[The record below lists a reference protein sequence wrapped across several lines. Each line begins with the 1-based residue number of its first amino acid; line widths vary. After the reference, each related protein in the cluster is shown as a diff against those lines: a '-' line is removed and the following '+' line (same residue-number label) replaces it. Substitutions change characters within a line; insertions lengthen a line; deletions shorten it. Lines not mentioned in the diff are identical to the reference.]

1 MAEPG
6 MHKGDE
12 FAGKVALVTGA
23 ARNIGRAI
31 ALSLASGGAKVA
43 VNTRSNIEQAR
54 GVVGEMK
61 ALGTDAEAYAAD
73 VANPAQVQA
82 MVDAVLKRFGRL
94 DILVLNAALRE
105 HVHFDEISFDD
116 WRRVLSTNLDSAF
129 VFTKACLPALKKAG
143 DGRIVLFAGVTALLG
158 LKDRAHVAAS
168 KHGIVG
174 LTKALAQD
182 LAEFG
187 IRVNCISPGQI
198 DTTRR
203 RQGAADRSRDI
214 PLGRQGMPFEI
225 AGMVRSLCGPAGA
238 YMTGQTLHINGGL
251 SNSGCLTGKAKGGKK
266 EGGTFAHSS
275 LRRLGTSSTMASMMI
290 MALTA

>member
-1 MAEPG
+1 MTESG

-31 ALSLASGGAKVA
+31 ALSLAAGGAKVA
-43 VNTRSNIEQAR
+43 VNTHSNIGQAR
-54 GVVGEMK
+54 GVVDEIK
-61 ALGTDAEAYAAD
+61 ALGTEGEAYAAD
-73 VANPAQVQA
+73 VADPVQVQT

-94 DILVLNAALRE
+94 DILVLNAAIRE
-105 HVHFDEISFDD
+105 HVHFDEISYAD
-116 WRRVLSTNLDSAF
+116 WRRILSTNLDSAF
-129 VFTKACLPALKKAG
+129 VFTKACLPALKQAG
-143 DGRIVLFAGVTALLG
+143 DGRIVTFAGVTALLG

-168 KHGIVG
+168 KHGIIG

-198 DTTRR
+198 ETARLPGR
-203 RQGAADRSRDI
+203 ELPNRSKDI
-214 PLGRQGMPFEI
+214 PLGRRGTPFEI
-225 AGMVRSLCGPAGA
+225 AGMVRSLCGPSGA

-251 SNSGCLTGKAKGGKK
+251 SNSGV
-266 EGGTFAHSS
+266 
-275 LRRLGTSSTMASMMI
+275 
-290 MALTA
+290 

>member
-1 MAEPG
+1 MTEPG

-31 ALSLASGGAKVA
+31 SLSLAAGGANVA
-43 VNTRSNIEQAR
+43 VNTRSNVEQAR
-54 GVVGEMK
+54 GVVGEVK
-61 ALGTDAEAYAAD
+61 ALGTDAEAYVAD
-73 VANPAQVQA
+73 VAEPTQVQA
-82 MVDAVLKRFGRL
+82 MVESILERFGRL

-105 HVHFDEISFDD
+105 HPPFDEISFAD
-116 WRRVLSTNLDSAF
+116 WRRVLATNLDSAF
-129 VFTKACLPALKKAG
+129 VFTKACLPALKQAG
-143 DGRIVLFAGVTALLG
+143 DGRIVTFAGVTALLG

-198 DTTRR
+198 DTSR
-203 RQGAADRSRDI
+203 AAGHALPNRSKDI
-214 PLGRQGMPFEI
+214 PLGRRGTPFEI

-251 SNSGCLTGKAKGGKK
+251 SNSGV
-266 EGGTFAHSS
+266 
-275 LRRLGTSSTMASMMI
+275 
-290 MALTA
+290 

>member
-1 MAEPG
+1 MTEPG

-31 ALSLASGGAKVA
+31 ALSLASGGARVA
-43 VNTRSNIEQAR
+43 VNTRSNVEQAYE
-54 GVVGEMK
+54 VVNEIK
-61 ALGTDAEAYAAD
+61 ALGSDAEAYAAD
-73 VANPAQVQA
+73 IAEPQQVQA

-94 DILVLNAALRE
+94 DILVLNAAIRE
-105 HVHFDEISFDD
+105 HVHFDQISYED
-116 WRRVLSTNLDSAF
+116 WRRILATNLDSVF
-129 VFTKACLPALKKAG
+129 VATKACLPALKQAG
-143 DGRIVLFAGVTALLG
+143 DGRIVTFAGVTALLG

-187 IRVNCISPGQI
+187 IRVNCVSPGQI
-198 DTTRR
+198 DT
-203 RQGAADRSRDI
+203 SRAPGRELKSRAKDI
-214 PLGRQGMPFEI
+214 PLGRQGTPHEI

-251 SNSGCLTGKAKGGKK
+251 SNSGV
-266 EGGTFAHSS
+266 
-275 LRRLGTSSTMASMMI
+275 
-290 MALTA
+290 

>member
-1 MAEPG
+1 MAEAG

-43 VNTRSNIEQAR
+43 VNTRSNAGEAR
-54 GVVGEMK
+54 GVVDEIK
-61 ALGTDAEAYAAD
+61 ALGTDADAYVAD
-73 VANPAQVQA
+73 VADPAQVQT

-94 DILVLNAALRE
+94 DIVVMNAALRE
-105 HVHFDEISFDD
+105 HVHFDEISFED
-116 WRRVLSTNLDSAF
+116 WRRVLATNLDSVF
-129 VFTKACLPALKKAG
+129 VMTKACLPALKKAG
-143 DGRIVLFAGVTALLG
+143 DGRIVTFAGVTALLG

-168 KHGIVG
+168 KHGVVG

-198 DTTRR
+198 DTSRSR
-203 RQGAADRSRDI
+203 AVVDRSKDI
-214 PLGRQGMPFEI
+214 PLGRRGTPFEI

-238 YMTGQTLHINGGL
+238 YVTGQTLHINGGM
-251 SNSGCLTGKAKGGKK
+251 SNSGV
-266 EGGTFAHSS
+266 
-275 LRRLGTSSTMASMMI
+275 
-290 MALTA
+290 

>member
-1 MAEPG
+1 MTEPG

-31 ALSLASGGAKVA
+31 ALSLASGGAKVV
-43 VNTRSNIEQAR
+43 VNTRSNAEQAR
-54 GVVGEMK
+54 GVVDEIKG
-61 ALGTDAEAYAAD
+61 LGSDAESYVAD
-73 VANPAQVQA
+73 VADPAQVQT
-82 MVDAVLKRFGRL
+82 MVDDVLKRFGRL
-94 DILVLNAALRE
+94 DMLILNAAVRE
-105 HVHFDEISFDD
+105 HVHFDEISYED
-116 WRRVLSTNLDSAF
+116 WRRIMATNLDSAF
-129 VFTKACLPALKKAG
+129 VLTKACLPALKKSG
-143 DGRIVLFAGVTALLG
+143 DGRIVNFAGVTALLG

-174 LTKALAQD
+174 LTKALAAD

-198 DTTRR
+198 DTSREP
-203 RQGAADRSRDI
+203 GKAPSDRSKDI
-214 PLGRQGMPFEI
+214 PLGRKGTPFEI

-251 SNSGCLTGKAKGGKK
+251 SNSGV
-266 EGGTFAHSS
+266 
-275 LRRLGTSSTMASMMI
+275 
-290 MALTA
+290 

>member
-1 MAEPG
+1 MTEPG

-43 VNTRSNIEQAR
+43 VNTRSNIQEAR
-54 GVVGEMK
+54 GVVDEIK
-61 ALGTDAEAYAAD
+61 ALGSDGEAFLAD
-73 VANPAQVQA
+73 VAEPAQVQA
-82 MVDAVLKRFGRL
+82 MVDAVIKRFGRL
-94 DILVLNAALRE
+94 DILVLNAAIRD
-105 HVHFDEISFDD
+105 HVHFDEISFED
-116 WRRVLSTNLDSAF
+116 WRRHMATNLDSAF

-143 DGRIVLFAGVTALLG
+143 DGRIVTFAGVTALLG

-174 LTKALAQD
+174 LTKALAAD

-198 DTTRR
+198 DTSRA
-203 RQGAADRSRDI
+203 GAPTPKREI
-214 PLGRQGMPFEI
+214 PLGRRGSPFEI
-225 AGMVRSLCGPAGA
+225 AGMVRALCGPAGA
-238 YMTGQTLHINGGL
+238 YVTGQTLHINGGL
-251 SNSGCLTGKAKGGKK
+251 SNSGV
-266 EGGTFAHSS
+266 
-275 LRRLGTSSTMASMMI
+275 
-290 MALTA
+290 

>member
-1 MAEPG
+1 MTEPG

-31 ALSLASGGAKVA
+31 ALSLAAGGAKVA

-54 GVVGEMK
+54 GVVDEIK
-61 ALGTDAEAYAAD
+61 ALGTDGEAYVAD
-73 VANPAQVQA
+73 VAEPAQVQA
-82 MVDAVLKRFGRL
+82 MVDAVVKRFGRL
-94 DILVLNAALRE
+94 DILVLNAAIRE
-105 HVHFDEISFDD
+105 HVHFDEISFAD
-116 WRRVLSTNLDSAF
+116 WRRILATNLDSAF
-129 VFTKACLPALKKAG
+129 VFTKACLPALKQAG
-143 DGRIVLFAGVTALLG
+143 DGRIVTFAGVTALLG

-182 LAEFG
+182 LGEFG

-198 DTTRR
+198 ATARAGGRDTPN
-203 RQGAADRSRDI
+203 RSREI
-214 PLGRQGMPFEI
+214 PLGRRGAPFEI

-238 YMTGQTLHINGGL
+238 YVTGQTLHINGGL
-251 SNSGCLTGKAKGGKK
+251 SNSGV
-266 EGGTFAHSS
+266 
-275 LRRLGTSSTMASMMI
+275 
-290 MALTA
+290 

>member
-23 ARNIGRAI
+23 GRNIGRAI

-43 VNTRSNIEQAR
+43 VNARSNMAEAR
-54 GVVGEMK
+54 GVVEEIK
-61 ALGTDAEAYAAD
+61 ALGSDGEAYVAD
-73 VANPAQVQA
+73 VAEPTQVQA
-82 MVDAVLKRFGRL
+82 MVDAAIKRFGRL
-94 DILVLNAALRE
+94 DILVLNAAIRE
-105 HVHFDEISFDD
+105 HVHFDKISYDD
-116 WRRVLSTNLDSAF
+116 WRRILSTNLDSAF
-129 VFTKACLPALKKAG
+129 VFTKACLPALKLAG
-143 DGRIVLFAGVTALLG
+143 DGRIVTFAGVTALLG

-198 DTTRR
+198 DTSR
-203 RQGAADRSRDI
+203 AAGRELRNRSNDI
-214 PLGRQGMPFEI
+214 PLGRQGTSFEI
-225 AGMVRSLCGPAGA
+225 AGMVRSVCGPAGA

-251 SNSGCLTGKAKGGKK
+251 SNSGV
-266 EGGTFAHSS
+266 
-275 LRRLGTSSTMASMMI
+275 
-290 MALTA
+290 

>member
-12 FAGKVALVTGA
+12 IAGKVALVTGA

-31 ALSLASGGAKVA
+31 ALSLASGGAQVA
-43 VNTRSNIEQAR
+43 VNTRSNMDEAR
-54 GVVGEMK
+54 RVVEEIK
-61 ALGTDAEAYAAD
+61 ALGTDADAYLAD
-73 VANPAQVQA
+73 VAEPVQVQV

-94 DILVLNAALRE
+94 DILVLNAAVRE
-105 HVHFDEISFDD
+105 HVHFDEISFED

-129 VFTKACLPALKKAG
+129 VFTKACFPALKRIG
-143 DGRIVLFAGVTALLG
+143 DGRIVTFAGVTALLG

-198 DTTRR
+198 ETS
-203 RQGAADRSRDI
+203 GKEKPKRDI
-214 PLGRQGMPFEI
+214 PLGRRGTPFEI
-225 AGMVRSLCGPAGA
+225 AGMVRTLCGPAGA

-251 SNSGCLTGKAKGGKK
+251 SNSGV
-266 EGGTFAHSS
+266 
-275 LRRLGTSSTMASMMI
+275 
-290 MALTA
+290 

>member
-1 MAEPG
+1 MAEAG

-43 VNTRSNIEQAR
+43 VNTRSNAGEAR
-54 GVVGEMK
+54 GVVDEVK
-61 ALGTDAEAYAAD
+61 ALGTGAEAYVAD
-73 VANPAQVQA
+73 VADPAQVQT

-94 DILVLNAALRE
+94 DIVVMNAALRE
-105 HVHFDEISFDD
+105 HVHFDEISFED
-116 WRRVLSTNLDSAF
+116 WRRVLATNLDSVF
-129 VFTKACLPALKKAG
+129 VMTKACLPALKKAG
-143 DGRIVLFAGVTALLG
+143 DGRIVTFAGVTALLG

-168 KHGIVG
+168 KHGVVG

-198 DTTRR
+198 DTSRSR
-203 RQGAADRSRDI
+203 AVVDRSKDI
-214 PLGRQGMPFEI
+214 PLGRRGTPFEI

-238 YMTGQTLHINGGL
+238 YVTGQTLHINGGM
-251 SNSGCLTGKAKGGKK
+251 SNSGV
-266 EGGTFAHSS
+266 
-275 LRRLGTSSTMASMMI
+275 
-290 MALTA
+290 

>member
-1 MAEPG
+1 MSEAG

-23 ARNIGRAI
+23 GRNIGRAI

-43 VNTRSNIEQAR
+43 VNTRSNIDDAR
-54 GVVGEMK
+54 GVVEEIK
-61 ALGTDAEAYAAD
+61 ALGTDGDAYVAD
-73 VANPAQVQA
+73 VADPAQIQP

-116 WRRVLSTNLDSAF
+116 WRRVLSTNLDSVF
-129 VFTKACLPALKKAG
+129 VMTKACLPALKKAG
-143 DGRIVLFAGVTALLG
+143 DGRIVTFAGVTALLG

-168 KHGIVG
+168 KHGVVG

-198 DTTRR
+198 DTSRAR
-203 RQGAADRSRDI
+203 AVVDRSKDI
-214 PLGRQGMPFEI
+214 PLGRRGSPFEI
-225 AGMVRSLCGPAGA
+225 AGMVRTLCGPAGA
-238 YMTGQTLHINGGL
+238 YMTGQTLHVNGGM
-251 SNSGCLTGKAKGGKK
+251 SNSGV
-266 EGGTFAHSS
+266 
-275 LRRLGTSSTMASMMI
+275 
-290 MALTA
+290 

>member
-1 MAEPG
+1 MAEAG

-43 VNTRSNIEQAR
+43 VNTRANAEQAR
-54 GVVGEMK
+54 GVVDEIK
-61 ALGTDAEAYAAD
+61 TLGSDAEAYVAD
-73 VANPAQVQA
+73 VAHAAQIQA

-105 HVHFDEISFDD
+105 HVHFDEISFED
-116 WRRVLSTNLDSAF
+116 WRRVLSTNLDS
-129 VFTKACLPALKKAG
+129 VFLMTKACLPALKQAG
-143 DGRIVLFAGVTALLG
+143 DGRIVTFAGVTALLG

-168 KHGIVG
+168 KHGVVG

-182 LAEFG
+182 LEEWG

-198 DTTRR
+198 ETSRV
-203 RQGAADRSRDI
+203 GAVVDRSKQI
-214 PLGRQGMPFEI
+214 PLGRKGSPFEI
-225 AGMVRSLCGPAGA
+225 AGMVRTLCGPGGA

-251 SNSGCLTGKAKGGKK
+251 SNSGV
-266 EGGTFAHSS
+266 
-275 LRRLGTSSTMASMMI
+275 
-290 MALTA
+290 